1 MLIDLAFVL
10 LIMLGCIKGYRKGL
24 IIALFSFFAF
34 IAGLAAALKLSSV
47 VAERLSTNMDIPAR
61 WLPVLSFLAVFVIV
75 VILVNLAGKILQET
89 VESLLLGW
97 VNRIGGVL
105 LFTLLYCIIFSV
117 FLFYAKQM
125 HLLSEENA
133 RSSLTYGYI
142 QPFGPAAINII
153 GDIIPF
159 FKDMFISLEV
169 FFNKVSNNLKH

>member
-1 MLIDLAFVL
+1 MLIDVAFVL
-10 LIMLGCIKGYRKGL
+10 LIILGCIKGYRKGL

-47 VAERLSTNMDIPAR
+47 VAERLSTNMEIPAK
-61 WLPVLSFLAVFVIV
+61 WLPVISFLAVFLVV
-75 VILVNLAGKILQET
+75 VILVNLAGKILQES
-89 VESLLLGW
+89 VEALLLGW

-105 LFTLLYCIIFSV
+105 LFTLLYCIIFSI
-117 FLFYAKQM
+117 FLFYAKQVQ
-125 HLLSEENA
+125 LLSEENA
-133 RSSLTYGYI
+133 RSSLTYGYL

-159 FKDMFISLEV
+159 FQDMFVSLET

>member
-1 MLIDLAFVL
+1 MLIDVAFVML
-10 LIMLGCIKGYRKGL
+10 VILGCIKGYRKGL

-47 VAERLSTNMDIPAR
+47 VAERLSTNMEIPAS

-75 VILVNLAGKILQET
+75 VILVNLAGKILQES

-117 FLFYAKQM
+117 FLFYAEQL

-133 RSSLTYGYI
+133 KSSLAYGFI
-142 QPFGPAAINII
+142 QPFGLAAINII

-159 FKDMFISLEV
+159 FKDMFVSLEA

>member
-1 MLIDLAFVL
+1 M
-10 LIMLGCIKGYRKGL
+10 
-24 IIALFSFFAF
+24 
-34 IAGLAAALKLSSV
+34 
-47 VAERLSTNMDIPAR
+47 EIPAR

-75 VILVNLAGKILQET
+75 VILVNLAGKILQES

-117 FLFYAKQM
+117 FLFYAKQL

-133 RSSLTYGYI
+133 KSSLTYGYI

-159 FKDMFISLEV
+159 FKDMFVSLEA